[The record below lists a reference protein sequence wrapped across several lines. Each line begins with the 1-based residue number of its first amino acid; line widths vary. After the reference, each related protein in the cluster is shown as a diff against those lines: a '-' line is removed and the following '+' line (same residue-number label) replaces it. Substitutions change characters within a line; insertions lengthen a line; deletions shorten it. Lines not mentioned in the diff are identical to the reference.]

1 MVFFKWCKLK
11 CFFDFEFLLLDV
23 GADEFVCL
31 FWFECDIYASCFDHD
46 EPNSFW
52 FEVGCYVTGEDVR
65 LVSLG
70 DILVDEVDRW
80 DDTLVSFWMIRI

>member
-1 MVFFKWCKLK
+1 MIFFKWCKLK
-11 CFFDFEFLLLDV
+11 CFFDFEFLLLEV

-31 FWFECDIYASCFDHD
+31 FWFECDIYASGFDHD

-52 FEVGCYVTGEDVR
+52 FEVGCDVAGEDVR

-80 DDTLVSFWMIRI
+80 DDTLVSFWMVRI